1 MTDTPSTIS
10 LQTERSFARLAGM
23 PPVNHH
29 DYAAAR
35 QGMIDE
41 ILNSNTLET
50 YLIVSNQLYGAPRVT
65 VMHSLFRYS
74 AGFGGTNALHGKIV
88 GMLGETVGGQLPPLI
103 RFRDDDVE
111 VDFASALMLENVNVQ
126 PAAAVTAY
134 FEGPAAREV
143 MPAVTIAAGAVAT
156 NLSCLCPIPL
166 AWAPYFLDFKK
177 PYEAYRMGTRL
188 VGTMTTDAERL
199 RMGPL
204 LIWLRA
210 CTQRQGAP
218 AAQQVLSVLDQI
230 IMDATPAPLVTLE
243 ITVRLQRFRLPALL
257 PPAQPAGAGQA
268 PAAVVPAGTS
278 ATAGEYTELESEIL
292 MSSCGITD
300 AEWTT
305 ELPVLYE
312 RMLTEGRTI
321 PKTRTILEVLTRP
334 QEISMDAVS
343 LRITDD
349 MARDVKD
356 LNFGFGDDRSY
367 STCHRGI
374 SPFTVVTVLSAT
386 AAKRRRLELR
396 RQECTSITWGD
407 LPNFESSPDP
417 LPKGFVGLLH
427 LIRSYMALLVVVVGK
442 KCHHYLQVKQIG
454 IELNRNVSAFESI
467 TARNVATIVWQ
478 IFLDSRRFFSEAIN
492 DTGTLPKS
500 RLTHLLNQIDAGHI
514 PIFDKVPFNELLG
527 PVLDEVSD
535 GDNRTH
541 DARRNGAG
549 AGTPEG
555 QHLTMTYPVPSELAT
570 VFRGA
575 LTRYPGLRITEV
587 MAAHSP
593 PLTYKDYKL
602 GSGGT
607 CMDFV
612 CLGKCQNPTCSYKHS
627 MSLRIPASSL
637 AARVPK
643 FKIAFDAYKIAH
655 P

>member
-1 MTDTPSTIS
+1 
-10 LQTERSFARLAGM
+10 M

-29 DYAAAR
+29 VYAAAR

-188 VGTMTTDAERL
+188 VGTTMTTDAERL
-199 RMGPL
+199 RMEPL

-218 AAQQVLSVLDQI
+218 AAHQGLSILDQI

-243 ITVRLQRFRLPALL
+243 ITVRLQHFRLPALV

-268 PAAVVPAGTS
+268 PAALVPAGTS
-278 ATAGEYTELESEIL
+278 TAAGEYTELESEIL

-305 ELPVLYE
+305 DVQPPTMPWHRYL
-312 RMLTEGRTI
+312 RSGTML
-321 PKTRTILEVLTRP
+321 LN
-334 QEISMDAVS
+334 S
-343 LRITDD
+343 LNSSESN
-349 MARDVKD
+349 K
-356 LNFGFGDDRSY
+356 GWSY
-367 STCHRGI
+367 SWPDR
-374 SPFTVVTVLSAT
+374 
-386 AAKRRRLELR
+386 RRRLRRPNNIFPRSALR
-396 RQECTSITWGD
+396 KALAAGSDHPIISSITSTATNCGSTGHKCID
-407 LPNFESSPDP
+407 LYPSMKVFLWPVDP
-417 LPKGFVGLLH
+417 QFVAVQKRGH
-427 LIRSYMALLVVVVGK
+427 E
-442 KCHHYLQVKQIG
+442 HHG
-454 IELNRNVSAFESI
+454 CCG
-467 TARNVATIVWQ
+467 
-478 IFLDSRRFFSEAIN
+478 SR
-492 DTGTLPKS
+492 
-500 RLTHLLNQIDAGHI
+500 
-514 PIFDKVPFNELLG
+514 
-527 PVLDEVSD
+527 
-535 GDNRTH
+535 
-541 DARRNGAG
+541 
-549 AGTPEG
+549 
-555 QHLTMTYPVPSELAT
+555 
-570 VFRGA
+570 
-575 LTRYPGLRITEV
+575 
-587 MAAHSP
+587 
-593 PLTYKDYKL
+593 
-602 GSGGT
+602 
-607 CMDFV
+607 
-612 CLGKCQNPTCSYKHS
+612 
-627 MSLRIPASSL
+627 
-637 AARVPK
+637 
-643 FKIAFDAYKIAH
+643 
-655 P
+655 